1 MTRRPLLEGFAT
13 LILIAAGT
21 WLAGWW
27 AVPILALIAG
37 AAAIRPVFVAG
48 AASLSWALL
57 LVLDAAQG
65 PFNRI
70 LSMLGGVMGLPGIAL
85 VILTLLFPALLAWAA
100 ATLGTLVSSGRP
112 APDAVH
118 HPD

>member
-13 LILIAAGT
+13 LILMAAGT

-65 PFNRI
+65 P
-70 LSMLGGVMGLPGIAL
+70 LGQRP
-85 VILTLLFPALLAWAA
+85 TLEPVHAA
-100 ATLGTLVSSGRP
+100 STAELGEQRVKLG
-112 APDAVH
+112 
-118 HPD
+118 